1 MFSGNGAFKFAHNQA
16 ASQSKI
22 LGFKEHYHQVTDRYD
37 PAWDLSGMVQQAQ
50 FTLNLGYEMANDAAM
65 ARWRKGDPLEN
76 VKR

>member
-1 MFSGNGAFKFAHNQA
+1 
-16 ASQSKI
+16 
-22 LGFKEHYHQVTDRYD
+22 
-37 PAWDLSGMVQQAQ
+37 MVQQAQ